1 MWQDEEDN
9 NPHGFSYN
17 PSDSAA
23 VNPAQNPSF
32 GDQPSSPPSLQPEYD
47 SRPADLSDDDEAEY
61 SKQQQSS
68 QLPRKGGYDGR
79 IQQILYENS
88 DLEILIIDAGKA
100 PHGNYIEYRIRTGD
114 IEVTRRYSDFDSL
127 RKALVSLH
135 PTIIIPPIPEKHTM
149 ADYAAKPTKAKED
162 PGTIDQRK
170 RMLAVFLNRCRR
182 IGAVLDDGV
191 YWRFLDPNSSWNEVI
206 NSHPVSSV
214 PKNILKAPPLDPANP
229 TPAHTW
235 LPVPSSS
242 AKLKS
247 TGPASNSGAP
257 TSPTGQSA
265 YPSAAAHTS
274 AGPQVFG
281 RFPPNPERLNESE
294 LDPYFSNFEASTR
307 ETEILMSG
315 SIDKTNRRTIEHLT
329 KYAGDHEKL
338 GARFNAFALSEPH
351 PTVAA
356 ALEKVGQAVDTTYLA
371 TEELAMNLGANFAE
385 PMRESTQFA
394 GAVTKNLGYRTS
406 KRVQLEM
413 TKDELEKSKHMLDA
427 LERSELEAKRI
438 DAYLSQ
444 STTMSPP
451 RRSPSNAS
459 SKAAPSH
466 NEGSEET
473 ASVDSDFPP
482 THSDAPSS
490 PPSAGQGQPEGPT
503 SPMSSHRKTQS
514 GNFITNKVFG
524 GFRHAMNGFADVDPE
539 RNRRDQIG
547 KTREKLVQ
555 LEQALQ
561 VSEKDT
567 KDASQAVMQDLKRFQ
582 GEKEE
587 DLQRYMIAFA
597 RDQILWAKKCQEGWK
612 EAKEEVDKIVAR

>member
-1 MWQDEEDN
+1 VSKQCLRCVCASSLIGL
-9 NPHGFSYN
+9 P
-17 PSDSAA
+17 A
-23 VNPAQNPSF
+23 V
-32 GDQPSSPPSLQPEYD
+32 GDQPSSPPAFPPTHSDYVA
-47 SRPADLSDDDEAEY
+47 RNNDLSDDDEAEY
-61 SKQQQSS
+61 SKQQQST

-79 IQQILYENS
+79 IQQILYENA
-88 DLEILIIDAGKA
+88 DLEILIVDAGKSL
-100 PHGNYIEYRIRTGD
+100 HGNYIEYRIRTGD

-127 RKALVSLH
+127 RKALVALH

-182 IGAVLDDGV
+182 IAAVLDDGV

-229 TPAHTW
+229 TPAHNW

-247 TGPASNSGAP
+247 AGGTSSSGAP
-257 TSPTGQSA
+257 VSPPGQSA
-265 YPSAAAHTS
+265 YPSTAAHTS
-274 AGPQVFG
+274 TGPQVFG
-281 RFPPNPERLNESE
+281 RFPPNPEKLSESE
-294 LDPYFSNFEASTR
+294 LDPYFLNFEAATR

-315 SIDKTNRRTIEHLT
+315 SIDKTNRRAIEHLT
-329 KYAGDHEKL
+329 KYASEHEKL
-338 GARFNAFALSEPH
+338 GARYNAFALSEPN

-356 ALEKVGQAVDTTYLA
+356 ALEKVGQAADSTYLA
-371 TEELAMNLGANFAE
+371 SEELALNLGANFAE

-394 GAVTKNLGYRTS
+394 GAVTKNLGYRTQ

-413 TKDELEKSKHMLDA
+413 TKDELEKSKHLLES
-427 LERSELEAKRI
+427 LERSEAEAKRI

-444 STTMSPP
+444 STTLSPP
-451 RRSPSNAS
+451 RGSTSNAS
-459 SKAAPSH
+459 KPTPARSDV
-466 NEGSEET
+466 SEET

-482 THSDAPSS
+482 THGDAPSS
-490 PPSAGQGQPEGPT
+490 PPSAAQGEAEGPT
-503 SPMSSHRKTQS
+503 SPTAQHRKTQS

-587 DLQRYMIAFA
+587 DLQKYMV
-597 RDQILWAKKCQEGWK
+597 CQSN
-612 EAKEEVDKIVAR
+612 VTHQH